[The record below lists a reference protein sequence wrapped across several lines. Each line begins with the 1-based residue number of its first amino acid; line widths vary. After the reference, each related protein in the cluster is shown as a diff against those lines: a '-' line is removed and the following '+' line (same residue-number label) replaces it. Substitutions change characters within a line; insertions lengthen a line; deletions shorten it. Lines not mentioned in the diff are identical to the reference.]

1 MIISILDPMV
11 RHLESQKIDTL
22 PSFDP
27 EKFTEDI
34 DELRHFCILIS
45 DVENDSAQ
53 KLMKNYVLV
62 RLISIIEFH
71 LKGLVS
77 NLIDELD
84 IKTQDILRDE
94 SIPLKLDVLDHLES
108 EKMTKGNMISAFLDI
123 MNPGKVYAIMSK
135 VNKLDFFEWYQ
146 EIKSI
151 NSSKS
156 TEKVFDE
163 ISYVYALRNDIVH
176 NLKDVEDS
184 TDELVELID
193 GLENYTNDINMYSRL
208 NLFIYELN
216 KDKQEIIAEAKVINK
231 KSPGKFLEEFT
242 KITEE
247 YRTDYKPKPYKKKRS
262 Y

>member
-84 IKTQDILRDE
+84 IKTQDILRDD
-94 SIPLKLDVLDHLES
+94 SISLKLDVLDHLES

-123 MNPGKVYAIMSK
+123 MNPGKV
-135 VNKLDFFEWYQ
+135 
-146 EIKSI
+146 
-151 NSSKS
+151 
-156 TEKVFDE
+156 
-163 ISYVYALRNDIVH
+163 
-176 NLKDVEDS
+176 
-184 TDELVELID
+184 
-193 GLENYTNDINMYSRL
+193 
-208 NLFIYELN
+208 
-216 KDKQEIIAEAKVINK
+216 
-231 KSPGKFLEEFT
+231 
-242 KITEE
+242 
-247 YRTDYKPKPYKKKRS
+247 
-262 Y
+262 

>member
-45 DVENDSAQ
+45 DVEHDSAQ

-123 MNPGKVYAIMSK
+123 MNPG
-135 VNKLDFFEWYQ
+135 
-146 EIKSI
+146 
-151 NSSKS
+151 
-156 TEKVFDE
+156 
-163 ISYVYALRNDIVH
+163 
-176 NLKDVEDS
+176 
-184 TDELVELID
+184 
-193 GLENYTNDINMYSRL
+193 
-208 NLFIYELN
+208 
-216 KDKQEIIAEAKVINK
+216 
-231 KSPGKFLEEFT
+231 
-242 KITEE
+242 
-247 YRTDYKPKPYKKKRS
+247 
-262 Y
+262 